1 MIDDYTCICIGGEYD
16 GSHIPMTKRFYVG
29 EKVSL
34 PDPRP
39 ITYGLDGEAPANYSF
54 HNYIFQRIEVN
65 SMLYNCFV
73 APSTSGRELELRILE
88 YSEKLPIKNPYQFI
102 KEYGLEIANNVVNGA
117 LYGLTIKR
125 KGIYELAISGLKQAI
140 ADFEL
145 LEPNKLPND
154 GWYGREDKYGL
165 NGAELYLSMYGQCMP
180 QAEIL
185 ALQQVIQRVKE
196 NING

>member
-16 GSHIPMTKRFYVG
+16 GLHIPTTKRFYEG

-39 ITYGLDGEAPANYSF
+39 ITYDLDGLAPANHSF
-54 HNYIFQRIEVN
+54 YNYIFQRIEVN
-65 SMLYNCFV
+65 RMFFNCFV
-73 APSTSGRELELRILE
+73 APSTSGRLVELRILE

-102 KEYGLEIANNVVNGA
+102 QEYGLEIANNVVNGA

-125 KGIYELAISGLKQAI
+125 QGIYELAIAGLKQAI

-145 LEPNKLPND
+145 LKPNKLPND
-154 GWYGREDKYGL
+154 GWYGPEDKYGL
-165 NGAELYLSMYGQCMP
+165 NGAELYLSMYSPYMAQD
-180 QAEIL
+180 EIL
-185 ALQQVIQRVKE
+185 ALQQVIQRVRE
-196 NING
+196 NINE